1 MVEASASH
9 SGHGLKLIGSLSMR
23 STLNDSIGHREHLE
37 LKCQSSLLKS
47 ERNSIALADA
57 LVVVEQGKKVSRHNY
72 DYFVRSRTTGCDY
85 LSARDH
91 STKLL
96 FEIKRTLGII

>member
-47 ERNSIALADA
+47 ERNSIAL
-57 LVVVEQGKKVSRHNY
+57 VVVEQGKKVSRHNY
-72 DYFVRSRTTGCDY
+72 DYVVRSRTTGCDY

-91 STKLL
+91 STKLW